1 MVSYSS
7 CSTDNST
14 ETILCLLNLISN
26 NTEPSWNYWDVL
38 NFVVTA
44 AIGVLALVIAAIT
57 VFQGL
62 LAAGPGRLKAS
73 NLAIGIFS
81 IHSRSRFDRTELAL
95 RTTARVPL
103 ITWDVVYHRIVRQK
117 FRPNFEPSPDQHHLL
132 HRRNTNASEW
142 VPEEYDEGTKTYSMA
157 ATKERHQYDSS
168 ATWLTLVTT
177 LGLDDPQF
185 FPLVQRVTDYLPAD
199 VQAAPAAAELR
210 CLAILAVIADT
221 NATIEPASN
230 RFIRVSAD
238 SSQLVFRDHPVMG
251 AVAAYEAYEETA
263 MLKVGNSRP
272 LQFGNLFRPMA
283 FEDLDRCLQ
292 LASGRLAYA
301 DGRIPPSLDGVVDER
316 TFLSLVR
323 DLKKRSGDCN
333 HDICTNAY
341 DDWDKSL
348 MQIREQRQVWHYV
361 SDMRKLYM
369 ATCLLAAD
377 RANICR
383 GFPKKAMLLKEGMEN
398 IVRLSDFWSTEWTAS
413 KTSLLSKIVCITF
426 WNQSTVNYNKS
437 VLSASWVVD
446 FQGSRS
452 TVLNPFSPTM
462 RSVQRQQFKQ
472 ENTIGRVKKI
482 RSFMMKMLE
491 PPADTP
497 TEGFEEQKMPSLAIA
512 HLLTCLDGW
521 LLTRGGEAA
530 SCCMLKL
537 LYQLGTQSNLLSK
550 ARDDFHNTSCLSAMI
565 GAEVGVKS
573 GANGSLEKVTGNGKV
588 QLKVGAHELD
598 GFDMP
603 TMLVLRG
610 ILMAML
616 LDDGAD
622 TSILYQPDFRNS
634 VVRML

>member
-1 MVSYSS
+1 M
-7 CSTDNST
+7 
-14 ETILCLLNLISN
+14 CLLNLISD
-26 NTEPSWNYWDVL
+26 NTQPSWDGWNIL
-38 NFVVTA
+38 NFSVTA
-44 AIGVLALVIAAIT
+44 AIGVLALIIAAIT

-73 NLAIGIFS
+73 NLAIGVFS
-81 IHSRSRFDRTELAL
+81 IYSRSRFDRTELAL

-117 FRPNFEPSPDQHHLL
+117 FRPNFDPPPDQHHLL
-132 HRRNTNASEW
+132 NRSNTDASGRITD
-142 VPEEYDEGTKTYSMA
+142 EYDERTKTYS
-157 ATKERHQYDSS
+157 TTSSEELHQYDSN
-168 ATWLTLVTT
+168 ATWLTLLTT

-221 NATIEPASN
+221 NATIEPMSN

-238 SSQLVFRDHPVMG
+238 SSQLVFRDHPILG
-251 AVAAYEAYEETA
+251 PVAAYEAYEETA
-263 MLKVGNSRP
+263 LLKVGDSRG

-283 FEDLDRCLQ
+283 FQDLDRCLQ

-316 TFLSLVR
+316 TFLLLVR
-323 DLKKRSGDCN
+323 DLKNRSGNCN
-333 HDICTNAY
+333 HDICTHAY
-341 DDWDKSL
+341 TDWDESL
-348 MQIREQRQVWHYV
+348 TQIREQRQAWHYV
-361 SDMRKLYM
+361 TDMRKLYM

-383 GFPKKAMLLKEGMEN
+383 GFPKKSMLLKEGLEI
-398 IVRLSDFWSTEWTAS
+398 IVGLCDFWSTEWSAA
-413 KTSLLSKIVCITF
+413 KTHTLAKILCMTF
-426 WNQSTVNYNKS
+426 WNQSTINYNKDI
-437 VLSASWVVD
+437 LSASWVVD
-446 FQGSRS
+446 FHGTRS
-452 TVLNPFSPTM
+452 TVLNPFLPTM
-462 RSVQRQQFKQ
+462 RSIHRQQFK
-472 ENTIGRVKKI
+472 EDKTIFNVKKI
-482 RSFMMKMLE
+482 QSFLTRMLE
-491 PPADTP
+491 PEIPTDTL
-497 TEGFEEQKMPSLAIA
+497 TEGYGERKMSPVVLA

-530 SCCMLKL
+530 SCDMLRLLYKLGSQSKL
-537 LYQLGTQSNLLSK
+537 LAQTRS
-550 ARDDFHNTSCLSAMI
+550 DFQNTPFLSALI
-565 GAEVGVKS
+565 GAETNVKS
-573 GANGSLEKVTGNGKV
+573 LVNGTLEKVTVDGKV
-588 QLKVGAHELD
+588 QLELEAHELD
-598 GFDMP
+598 SLNMP
-603 TMLVLRG
+603 TMLILRG

>member
-1 MVSYSS
+1 MVSSS
-7 CSTDNST
+7 HCPSDNT
-14 ETILCLLNLISN
+14 TAAILCLLNVISD
-26 NTEPSWNYWDVL
+26 NTQPSWDWDPL
-38 NFVVTA
+38 NFAVTA
-44 AIGVLALVIAAIT
+44 AIGVLALIIAAIT

-81 IHSRSRFDRTELAL
+81 DLSRSRFDRTELAL

-117 FRPNFEPSPDQHHLL
+117 FRPNFDPPPDQHHLL
-132 HRRNTNASEW
+132 SRTNTDSSARFAD
-142 VPEEYDEGTKTYSMA
+142 EYDEGTKTYS
-157 ATKERHQYDSS
+157 TTSLKERHQYDST
-168 ATWLTLVTT
+168 ATWLTLLTT
-177 LGLDDPQF
+177 LGLDDTQF

-221 NATIEPASN
+221 NATIEPTSN

-238 SSQLVFRDHPVMG
+238 SSQLVFRDHPIMG

-263 MLKVGNSRP
+263 MLKVGESRP

-316 TFLSLVR
+316 TFLALVR
-323 DLKKRSGDCN
+323 DLKVRSGQCN
-333 HDICTNAY
+333 HDVCTYAY
-341 DDWDKSL
+341 DDWDASL
-348 MQIREQRQVWHYV
+348 TQIREQRQAWHYV

-369 ATCLLAAD
+369 ATCLLGAD

-383 GFPKKAMLLKEGMEN
+383 GFPKTAMSLKEGLES
-398 IVRLSDFWSTEWTAS
+398 IIELSEFWSTDWNAS
-413 KTSLLSKIVCITF
+413 KMKLLSKIVCMTF
-426 WNQSTVNYNKS
+426 WNQSTVNYKE

-452 TVLNPFSPTM
+452 TVLNPFSPSM
-462 RSVQRQQFKQ
+462 RSVQRQHFKQ
-472 ENTIGRVKKI
+472 EKTVVYMKKI
-482 RSFMMKMLE
+482 HYFLARMLE
-491 PPADTP
+491 PPETDRP
-497 TEGFEEQKMPSLAIA
+497 TQGYGEQKMPSMALA

-521 LLTRGGEAA
+521 LLARGGHAA
-530 SCCMLKL
+530 SCCMLQL
-537 LYQLGTQSNLLSK
+537 LYQIGRQSNLLATVRK
-550 ARDDFHNTSCLSAMI
+550 DAQNTSCFSEMISAD
-565 GAEVGVKS
+565 ADVKALAD
-573 GANGSLEKVTGNGKV
+573 GLLEKSTIQGEI
-588 QLKVGAHELD
+588 QLKVGDIELD

-603 TMLVLRG
+603 SLLVLRG

>member
-1 MVSYSS
+1 MVSSS
-7 CSTDNST
+7 GCANDNST
-14 ETILCLLNLISN
+14 EAILCLLNHISD
-26 NTEPSWNYWDVL
+26 NTQPSWNWEPL
-38 NFVVTA
+38 NFAVTA
-44 AIGVLALVIAAIT
+44 AIGLLALIIAAIT

-73 NLAIGIFS
+73 NLAIGVFS
-81 IHSRSRFDRTELAL
+81 IHSRSRFDRTEFAL

-117 FRPNFEPSPDQHHLL
+117 FRPNFDPPPDRHHLL
-132 HRRNTNASEW
+132 SRRDTALSDRFAD
-142 VPEEYDEGTKTYSMA
+142 EYDEGTKSYS
-157 ATKERHQYDSS
+157 TTTIRERHQYDST
-168 ATWLTLVTT
+168 ATWLTLLTT

-221 NATIEPASN
+221 NAIVEPMSN
-230 RFIRVSAD
+230 RFVRVSAD
-238 SSQLVFRDHPVMG
+238 SSQLVFRDHPIMG

-263 MLKVGNSRP
+263 MLKMGDSRP
-272 LQFGNLFRPMA
+272 LQFGNLVRPMA

-292 LASGRLAYA
+292 LASGRLSYA

-323 DLKKRSGDCN
+323 DLKKRSGDCK
-333 HDICTNAY
+333 HDICTHSY
-341 DDWDKSL
+341 DDWTTSL
-348 MQIREQRQVWHYV
+348 TQIREQRQAWHYI

-369 ATCLLAAD
+369 ATSLLAAD
-377 RANICR
+377 RANVCR
-383 GFPKKAMLLKEGMEN
+383 GFPKTAMLLKEGLEAMAK
-398 IVRLSDFWSTEWTAS
+398 LSDFWSSEWT
-413 KTSLLSKIVCITF
+413 KPKIQRLGKIVCMTF
-426 WNQSTVNYNKS
+426 WNQSTINYKE

-462 RSVQRQQFKQ
+462 RNIQRQQFKQ
-472 ENTIGRVKKI
+472 EKTMGHMKKI
-482 RSFMMKMLE
+482 CAFLSRMLD
-491 PPADTP
+491 PTYTP
-497 TEGFEEQKMPSLAIA
+497 TEGYEDQKMPSAAIA
-512 HLLTCLDGW
+512 HLLACLDGW
-521 LLTRGGEAA
+521 LLRWGGEAA
-530 SCCMLKL
+530 SCSMLKL
-537 LYQLGTQSNLLSK
+537 LYQLRSQSKLLAIS
-550 ARDDFHNTSCLSAMI
+550 RDDFHNVPCLSQM
-565 GAEVGVKS
+565 VGKSASVKTL
-573 GANGSLEKVTGNGKV
+573 ANGTLEKVSVGEKID
-588 QLKVGAHELD
+588 LKVDTQAD
-598 GFDMP
+598 DFDMP